1 MQQGPDQ
8 HAAMNSDG
16 PMTMDM
22 GKSPYLMFGA
32 NLLASGIVMYFVM
45 YTMIDS
51 SAELYNNLN
60 NVYMTLMMV
69 TSMALFMLW
78 MMPAM
83 FPDRKTNVILN
94 IVFAGTF
101 LLSLFGMRT
110 QALVGNDQFL
120 RAMIPHHSGAVLM
133 CTRSEITDPEIKR
146 LCAGIITSQKA
157 EIAQMKAILAQ
168 PKVAR

>member
-8 HAAMNSDG
+8 HTAMNSDG
-16 PMTMDM
+16 PMTMGMGM
-22 GKSPYLMFGA
+22 GKSPYLMFAA
-32 NLLASGIVMYFVM
+32 NLVASGIVMYFVM

-94 IVFAGTF
+94 MVFAGTF

-120 RAMIPHHSGAVLM
+120 RAMIPHHSGAILM
-133 CTRSEITDPEIKR
+133 CEKSSITDPEIKQ
-146 LCAGIITSQKA
+146 LCEGILASQTA
-157 EIAQMKAILAQ
+157 EIAQMKGLLA
-168 PKVAR
+168 R

>member
-1 MQQGPDQ
+1 MENDHSKHSGTNGKTTMD
-8 HAAMNSDG
+8 MD
-16 PMTMDM
+16 MDM
-22 GKSPYLMFGA
+22 GKSPYLMFAA

-51 SAELYNNLN
+51 YAELYNNLN

-83 FPDRKTNVILN
+83 FPDLKINVILKV
-94 IVFAGTF
+94 VFAGTF
-101 LLSLFGMRT
+101 LLALVGMRT

-120 RAMIPHHSGAVLM
+120 RAMIPHHSGAILM
-133 CTRSEITDPEIKR
+133 CEKSAITDPEIKR
-146 LCAGIITSQKA
+146 LCEGIITSQKA
-157 EIAQMKAILAQ
+157 EIWQMKAML
-168 PKVAR
+168 KR

>member
-1 MQQGPDQ
+1 MENDHNE
-8 HAAMNSDG
+8 HADMAAAR
-16 PMTMDM
+16 PMTMAR
-22 GKSPYLMFGA
+22 SPYLMFAA
-32 NLLASGIVMYFVM
+32 NLVASGIVMYFVM

-51 SAELYNNLN
+51 SAELYNKIN

-83 FPDRKTNVILN
+83 FPDRRTNVILY
-94 IVFAGTF
+94 IVFAATF
-101 LLSLFGMRT
+101 LLALYGMRT

-133 CTRSEITDPEIKR
+133 CEKSTITNPEIKR
-146 LCAGIITSQKA
+146 LCEGIVSSQKA
-157 EIAQMKAILAQ
+157 EIAQMKGLL
-168 PKVAR
+168 KH

>member
-1 MQQGPDQ
+1 MENDHDKHAGMT
-8 HAAMNSDG
+8 AAM
-16 PMTMDM
+16 PMEM
-22 GKSPYLMFGA
+22 GKSPYLMFAA
-32 NLLASGIVMYFVM
+32 NLVASGIVMYFVM

-51 SAELYNNLN
+51 TAELYNNIN

-83 FPDRKTNVILN
+83 FPDRRTNVILY
-94 IVFAGTF
+94 IVFAATF
-101 LLSLFGMRT
+101 LLALYGMRT

-133 CTRSEITDPEIKR
+133 CEKSTITNPQIKQ
-146 LCAGIITSQKA
+146 LCDGIVSSQKS
-157 EIAQMKAILAQ
+157 EIAQMKGLL
-168 PKVAR
+168 KH

>member
-1 MQQGPDQ
+1 MEND
-8 HAAMNSDG
+8 HANHTEMKSDMPMN
-16 PMTMDM
+16 MDM

-83 FPDRKTNVILN
+83 FPDLKINVILKV
-94 IVFAGTF
+94 VFAGTF
-101 LLSLFGMRT
+101 LLALVGMRT

-120 RAMIPHHSGAVLM
+120 RAMIPHHSGAILM
-133 CTRSEITDPEIKR
+133 CEKSAITDPEIKR
-146 LCAGIITSQKA
+146 LCEGIITSQKA
-157 EIAQMKAILAQ
+157 EIWQMKALL
-168 PKVAR
+168 KR

>member
-1 MQQGPDQ
+1 MQQGHDQ
-8 HAAMNSDG
+8 HAATNGDAPS
-16 PMTMDM
+16 MDM
-22 GKSPYLMFGA
+22 GKSPYLMFAA

-83 FPDRKTNVILN
+83 FPDRKTNIILN
-94 IVFAGTF
+94 VVFAGTF

-120 RAMIPHHSGAVLM
+120 RAMIPHHSGAILM
-133 CTRSEITDPEIKR
+133 CEKSAITDPEIKQ
-146 LCAGIITSQKA
+146 LCEGILASQTA
-157 EIAQMKAILAQ
+157 EIAQMKALL
-168 PKVAR
+168 KR

>member
-1 MQQGPDQ
+1 MQQGSDQ
-8 HAAMNSDG
+8 HDARNSDG

-22 GKSPYLMFGA
+22 GKSPYRMFAA

-45 YTMIDS
+45 YTMIAS

-83 FPDRKTNVILN
+83 FPDRRTNIILN
-94 IVFAGTF
+94 VVFAGTF
-101 LLSLFGMRT
+101 LLSLFGMQP

-120 RAMIPHHSGAVLM
+120 RAMIPHHSGAILM
-133 CTRSEITDPEIKR
+133 CEKSAITDPEIKR
-146 LCAGIITSQKA
+146 LCEGILSSQTA
-157 EIAQMKAILAQ
+157 EIAQMKGLL
-168 PKVAR
+168 KR

>member
-1 MQQGPDQ
+1 MAQEHGQQTAG
-8 HAAMNSDG
+8 HG
-16 PMTMDM
+16 GMTMS
-22 GKSPYLMFGA
+22 KSPYLIFAA
-32 NLLASGIVMYFVM
+32 NLAASGIVMYFVM

-78 MMPAM
+78 MMPGM

-94 IVFAGTF
+94 IAFAAVF

-120 RAMIPHHSGAVLM
+120 RAMIPHHSGAILM
-133 CTRSEITDPEIKR
+133 CEKSAITDPEIKR
-146 LCAGIITSQKA
+146 LCEGILASQTA
-157 EIAQMKAILAQ
+157 EIAQMKALLN
-168 PKVAR
+168 R

>member
-1 MQQGPDQ
+1 MEND
-8 HAAMNSDG
+8 HANHTTMKSDM
-16 PMTMDM
+16 PTNMDM
-22 GKSPYLMFGA
+22 GNSPYLMFAA

-51 SAELYNNLN
+51 SAELYNNFN

-83 FPDRKTNVILN
+83 FPDRKINVILN

-120 RAMIPHHSGAVLM
+120 RAMIPHHSGAILM
-133 CTRSEITDPEIKR
+133 CEKAAITDPEIKR
-146 LCAGIITSQKA
+146 LCEGILASQTA
-157 EIAQMKAILAQ
+157 EIAQMKGLL
-168 PKVAR
+168 KR

>member
-1 MQQGPDQ
+1 MEND
-8 HAAMNSDG
+8 HANHAGMNSDM
-16 PMTMDM
+16 PTNMTM
-22 GKSPYLMFGA
+22 GKSPYLMFAA

-51 SAELYNNLN
+51 TAELYNNFN

-83 FPDRKTNVILN
+83 FPDRRMNVILN
-94 IVFAGTF
+94 IVFAATF
-101 LLSLFGMRT
+101 LLSLYAMRT

-120 RAMIPHHSGAVLM
+120 RAMIPHHSGAILM
-133 CTRSEITDPEIKR
+133 CEKSSITDPRINR
-146 LCAGIITSQKA
+146 LCGGIVTSQKA
-157 EIAQMKAILAQ
+157 EIAQMKGLL
-168 PKVAR
+168 KH

>member
-1 MQQGPDQ
+1 MENDHSRHGGTNGT
-8 HAAMNSDG
+8 M
-16 PMTMDM
+16 PMTMNM
-22 GKSPYLMFGA
+22 GKSPYLMFAA

-83 FPDRKTNVILN
+83 FTDRKTNIILN
-94 IVFAGTF
+94 VAFAAIF

-133 CTRSEITDPEIKR
+133 CEKSAITEPEIKR

-157 EIAQMKAILAQ
+157 EIAQMKVLLNL
-168 PKVAR
+168 